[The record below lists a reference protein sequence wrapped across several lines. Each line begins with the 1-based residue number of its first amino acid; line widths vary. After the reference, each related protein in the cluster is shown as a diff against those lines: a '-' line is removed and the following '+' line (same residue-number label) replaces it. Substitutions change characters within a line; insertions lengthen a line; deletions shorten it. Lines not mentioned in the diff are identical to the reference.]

1 MEHCAA
7 TVGLSELRAF
17 AAGRDQGLC
26 GVLHR
31 ELRCMLLARVCA
43 STYSVLQDPD
53 FYHDDEIYE
62 GIKALEAVR
71 RNIEAMGLI

>member
-1 MEHCAA
+1 
-7 TVGLSELRAF
+7 
-17 AAGRDQGLC
+17 
-26 GVLHR
+26 
-31 ELRCMLLARVCA
+31 MLLARVCA